1 MADTRKKV
9 LQKQLEEMPRE
20 MPKAGYLPGK
30 LFLNPNIAPK
40 VAEGAPRPFAPGEYV
55 RNPDTSWSSEVT
67 RTVTHPNLNKGQ
79 PTNIPSLY
87 VVGGKP
93 YLAAN
98 EDEAADLAIK
108 SGLSF
113 PSYADIPTADK
124 AAVDREA
131 LWQGLSP
138 EKASTIAP
146 LYSVPK

>member
-9 LQKQLEEMPRE
+9 LEQQIQEMPRE

-30 LFLNPNIAPK
+30 LFLNPAIAPT
-40 VAEGAPRPFAPGEYV
+40 VAKGAPRPFAPGEYV

-67 RTVTHPNLNKGQ
+67 RTVTNPDLNGGK

-87 VVGGKP
+87 VVDGKP
-93 YLAAN
+93 YLAKD
-98 EDEAADLAIK
+98 EDEAASLAIK

-124 AAVDREA
+124 AAVDRES
-131 LWQGLSP
+131 LWQGMSP
-138 EKASTIAP
+138 DKASSISP
-146 LYSVPK
+146 LYNRPK